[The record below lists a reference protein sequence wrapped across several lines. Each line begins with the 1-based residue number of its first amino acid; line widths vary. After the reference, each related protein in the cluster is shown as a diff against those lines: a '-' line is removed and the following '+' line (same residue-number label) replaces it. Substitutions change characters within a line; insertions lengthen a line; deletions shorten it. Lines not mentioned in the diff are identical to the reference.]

1 MSDSKVEL
9 DDLRQSLAMLAWTT
23 QEKKKLKDR
32 DKELTLLEDEAK
44 EKIKEAMGDKTVGTL
59 GGVPVVKYTNGTKT
73 ALDQALL
80 KEKFPQIHEVCK
92 TTKPNRVFTYVG
104 GDLT

>member
-32 DKELTLLEDEAK
+32 DKELSLLEDEAK
-44 EKIKEAMGDKTVGTL
+44 EKIKEAMGEKTIGTL
-59 GGVPVVKYTNGTKT
+59 GGVPVVKYTNGTKRV
-73 ALDQALL
+73 LNQSLL
-80 KEKFPQIHEVCK
+80 KEKFPQIHEICK
-92 TTKPNRVFTYVG
+92 EDQPNRVFTYVG